1 MILSSVLRCDQR
13 KLKCQKVTDVLKPKV
28 SLQIIVDEVVL
39 TFSRSGVCITACSL
53 SRHFRC
59 LSKTFKNIVASFR
72 GTGIKNTSRE
82 NAQFKIFFF
91 NDNIQHSED
100 ASAVNIVTLPN
111 TRALSY

>member
-1 MILSSVLRCDQR
+1 MILSSVLGCDQR

-82 NAQFKIFFF
+82 NAQFKK
-91 NDNIQHSED
+91 NKK
-100 ASAVNIVTLPN
+100 
-111 TRALSY
+111 